1 MYTVLHGVIAG
12 AVYETWFIFTASI
25 LFTRSASANNHAPL
39 PPPRPTIKTAAQ
51 HAGIYVGARGS
62 SGSAFICRTSVGIGI
77 LVHHWLRVLIFRSY
91 KISIFFILN
100 LTCCC
105 YNSIWCSWKSYLIKI
120 VVNTVREFIE
130 KIFYLKTVILFI
142 RSLRKKFDC
151 IVWTDKLIIIARQL
165 SYIFSLKYRYFISI
179 RQDVFWKFGKFFIS
193 FRLFLHE
200 KSFRTNWKDP
210 YFWNP
215 TFLAR
220 NRGAKKL
227 TKNRS
232 DKRIL

>member
-105 YNSIWCSWKSYLIKI
+105 YNSIWCSWKSYLIKN

-130 KIFYLKTVILFI
+130 KIFYFKTVILFI
-142 RSLRKKFDC
+142 RSVRKKIWLYCMDWQVNNHC
-151 IVWTDKLIIIARQL
+151 ATIIVYLFFEI
-165 SYIFSLKYRYFISI
+165 SIFYFYSPRCVLKIWKIFYFFSFISPREI
-179 RQDVFWKFGKFFIS
+179 IPHELERSVFLESNIS
-193 FRLFLHE
+193 GTKSRRE
-200 KSFRTNWKDP
+200 KIDEKP
-210 YFWNP
+210 
-215 TFLAR
+215 
-220 NRGAKKL
+220 
-227 TKNRS
+227 
-232 DKRIL
+232 